1 MFTLGGGTII
11 WRSARQTIITRS
23 TMKSKFVTLEIADS
37 EAKWLK
43 NMLITKIIYT
53 NDIIIKYDTI
63 FYN

>member
-1 MFTLGGGTII
+1 VFTLGGGTII